1 MIVVNQSS
9 SPLESFLAFKV
20 FSMGNTE
27 QVYLYTISIFCQT
40 KKDPPGPRNK
50 GEEFCVK

>member
-1 MIVVNQSS
+1 LYQA
-9 SPLESFLAFKV
+9 PFPSFLNQV
-20 FSMGNTE
+20 FQGVDMGNIE
-27 QVYLYTISIFCQT
+27 QVYIYIIFIFCQT